1 MFATHSPYILNH
13 LNVLLKAS
21 YYEKARE
28 RYPYIKPG
36 EIAVYRM
43 DDGEVEPL
51 MAIDNKTE
59 HHVINTIDL
68 SETMEDI
75 FDDYVS
81 INE

>member
-1 MFATHSPYILNH
+1 
-13 LNVLLKAS
+13 
-21 YYEKARE
+21 
-28 RYPYIKPG
+28 
-36 EIAVYRM
+36 
-43 DDGEVEPL
+43 